1 MSLLHAM
8 QLPNPNKPHSSVGW
22 ATALHVRGL
31 QVKPSRSH
39 WSSSTALSK
48 NQPTGFYL
56 RGTSVV
62 NGSNNN
68 YLLLRQYFILR
79 SFTSKIVLTQ
89 LTFTCS
95 KSTIET
101 LEKGVRYVQS

>member
-39 WSSSTALSK
+39 WNLSSMK
-48 NQPTGFYL
+48 KFEH
-56 RGTSVV
+56 
-62 NGSNNN
+62 
-68 YLLLRQYFILR
+68 
-79 SFTSKIVLTQ
+79 
-89 LTFTCS
+89 
-95 KSTIET
+95 STIKKPTDWFLFEGNIGCQWF
-101 LEKGVRYVQS
+101 E